1 MKKIL
6 ISIFCIVF
14 STLLFSQDN
23 VILKS
28 GEELK
33 VKITE
38 VSDNNIK
45 YKKLNFLEGP
55 NFTINTSDIFMIKYS
70 NGEKQIFNNNN
81 ESKSSTSNGKYSTIE
96 EGTVV
101 ALYAARTLSSK
112 DMQVGSLVEF
122 RVRSAIVDKDNYVLI
137 KPNEIV
143 YATVNSASKAKGL
156 GKQGTLSF
164 MIQDIKA
171 VDGQKIPAYLNLGT
185 EGKNRAGTSIAVG
198 ALLFWPALFM
208 KGKEAEFK
216 AGTLINASI
225 SENRK
230 IKINPELKST
240 SNNTNYPDIEI
251 EKDCGKKP
259 KNINPFNQKEYPRN
273 TSGYKKFQNALQEWN
288 DCMGIEY

>member
-1 MKKIL
+1 
-6 ISIFCIVF
+6 
-14 STLLFSQDN
+14 
-23 VILKS
+23 
-28 GEELK
+28 
-33 VKITE
+33 
-38 VSDNNIK
+38 
-45 YKKLNFLEGP
+45 
-55 NFTINTSDIFMIKYS
+55 
-70 NGEKQIFNNNN
+70 
-81 ESKSSTSNGKYSTIE
+81 
-96 EGTVV
+96 
-101 ALYAARTLSSK
+101 
-112 DMQVGSLVEF
+112 MQVGSLVEF

-240 SNNTNYPDIEI
+240 SDNTNYPDIEI

-259 KNINPFNQKEYPRN
+259 ENINPFSKKEYLRN
-273 TSGYKKFQNALQEWN
+273 TSGYKKFQTALQEWN
-288 DCMGIEY
+288 DCMGIE

>member
-1 MKKIL
+1 MKKVL

-14 STLLFSQDN
+14 STLVFSQDN

-45 YKKLNFLEGP
+45 YKKLDFLEGP

-70 NGEKQIFNNNN
+70 NGEKKIFSNTK
-81 ESKSSTSNGKYSTIE
+81 ESSTSNAQYSTIE

-101 ALYAARTLSSK
+101 SLYAARTLSSK
-112 DMQVGSLVEF
+112 NMQVGSLVEF

-143 YATVNSASKAKGL
+143 YATVNSSSRAKGL
-156 GKQGTLSF
+156 GKEGTLSF

-185 EGKNRAGTSIAVG
+185 EGKNRAGTAIAVG

-240 SNNTNYPDIEI
+240 SDNTNYPDIEI

-259 KNINPFNQKEYPRN
+259 KNINPFSKKEYLRN
-273 TSGYKKFQNALQEWN
+273 TSGYKKFQTALQEWN
-288 DCMGIEY
+288 DCMGIE